1 MTVPHLMAFL
11 VPTLAL
17 NLTPGPDM
25 FFVIGQATKG
35 GPRAAAKAATGLC
48 LGYLFHIALV
58 TAGLAALLTRYPQ
71 AFTLMKFL
79 GASYLLIL
87 GTKMLLTKKAA
98 AATAN
103 EPAAL
108 WEGIFV
114 SALNPK
120 VAIFFLAFLP
130 QFIEPGIQSPALQL
144 ALLGLLFSFTST
156 IVNTSAGLLAWS
168 MKKSGRRRGFSLERI
183 CGAALVGMAAK
194 LALAR

>member
-1 MTVPHLMAFL
+1 MTIPHLIAFL
-11 VPTLAL
+11 APTLAL

-35 GPRAAAKAATGLC
+35 GPRGAAKAAAGLC

-58 TAGLAALLTRYPQ
+58 TAGLAALLNRYPQ

-87 GTKMLLTKKAA
+87 GAKMLLKKKAA
-98 AATAN
+98 AAIAD
-103 EPAAL
+103 ESASI

-120 VAIFFLAFLP
+120 VAVFFLAFLP
-130 QFIEPGIQSPALQL
+130 QFIEPGKASPATQL

-156 IVNTSAGLLAWS
+156 VVNMGAGLLAWS
-168 MKKSGRRRGFSLERI
+168 LKGRATPRRFSLERI

-194 LALAR
+194 LAFIR